1 MADSVEFLRISD
13 RKILES
19 TYESEIPAVE
29 PRLDIRP
36 DSLQAVL
43 DEIAPTDARANTVKP
58 QQLIDRKYLDDMEKS
73 GFYESLWG
81 RERSKN

>member
-1 MADSVEFLRISD
+1 
-13 RKILES
+13 LES

-29 PRLDIRP
+29 PRLDIRA

-43 DEIAPTDARANTVKP
+43 DEIAPTDARAKNVKP

-73 GFYESLWG
+73 GFYDSLWG
-81 RERSKN
+81 KRG